1 MRFIGL
7 SLLCQLCVVSV
18 RERKLSIGRRILLTV
33 DNNQIILFPCGYE
46 FYIENY
52 PEAGLYLAEMLYLPI
67 DLIESFQKLYTV
79 TDQIRNKT
87 SFFLPQNPELIYC
100 WEQLKTSVSRGFST
114 KIQEHLAMGVLLSL
128 GVNHVNHLL
137 LSYSKQSLISRCY
150 NLLLSEPG
158 TKWTANK
165 VARYLYIS
173 VSTLHRRLASEGVS
187 FQSILDDVRLN
198 NALSAIQTTVKPISE
213 IAREMVISVLLVL
226 LKDFIIVLI

>member
-1 MRFIGL
+1 
-7 SLLCQLCVVSV
+7 
-18 RERKLSIGRRILLTV
+18 
-33 DNNQIILFPCGYE
+33 
-46 FYIENY
+46 
-52 PEAGLYLAEMLYLPI
+52 
-67 DLIESFQKLYTV
+67 V

-213 IAREMVISVLLVL
+213 IARENGYKCPSRFTERFHNRFNITPREIRKASRE
-226 LKDFIIVLI
+226 